1 MVSSSNSLSI
11 IRLLLAAGW
20 LFDQFLEF
28 IDALVHS
35 HDLAL
40 GTASYLKNSSVG
52 FLYPVPQVFELFVLG
67 HFRPLLLHGAPGF
80 CGAKIQFRLLRVTP
94 ASVVIPTLVSH
105 GRLY

>member
-11 IRLLLAAGW
+11 IRLLLAAGC

-67 HFRPLLLHGAPGF
+67 HFRPLL
-80 CGAKIQFRLLRVTP
+80 R
-94 ASVVIPTLVSH
+94 H
-105 GRLY
+105 GRLRLLWCQNTVSLTACNPCSVSYTHL